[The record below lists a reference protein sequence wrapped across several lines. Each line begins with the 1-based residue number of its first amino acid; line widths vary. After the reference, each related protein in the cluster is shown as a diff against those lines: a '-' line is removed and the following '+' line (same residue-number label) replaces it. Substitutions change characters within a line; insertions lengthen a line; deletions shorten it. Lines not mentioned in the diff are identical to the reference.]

1 MWSDGMSEHSWAI
14 IANPVSGRGKARTL
28 APKLEQ
34 SLAESGA
41 AVSLHWT
48 RSRGDG
54 EIIARRAIEQGAT
67 RLLACG
73 GDGTVHEVVNAIML
87 TGSTSNM
94 ALGILPLG
102 RCNDLSTAL
111 GWGGPQTV
119 SADALL
125 QGTPYAIDVGYAG
138 GRYFTTV
145 AALGFDSAI
154 AEYVDQGRAPGYLRG
169 TPAYIYGILAQ
180 LHGYRDIPVSI
191 RDAKWDFHG
200 QLFLMAVAN
209 TTTYGGRLKIAPTA
223 KMDDGLLDVCLVPS
237 VSRWEVLKIL
247 PRAFS
252 GTHVTHPAVSMRAT
266 ERVGIETAYPAWIWA
281 DGEPLTQ
288 TPATI
293 EVLPKSL
300 PVLVPQASKGQP

>member
-1 MWSDGMSEHSWAI
+1 MSEHSWAI
-14 IANPVSGRGKARTL
+14 IANPVSGQKKARTL

-34 SLAESGA
+34 SLSESGA
-41 AVSLHWT
+41 PVTLYWT
-48 RSRGDG
+48 RGRGDA
-54 EIIARRAIEQGAT
+54 EILARRAIERGAT

-87 TGSTSNM
+87 AGSPPDT

-102 RCNDLSTAL
+102 RCNDLSAAL
-111 GWGGPQTV
+111 GWGGPQSV

-125 QGTPYAIDVGYAG
+125 KGTPRFIDVGCAG

-145 AALGFDSAI
+145 ATLGFDSAI
-154 AEYVDQGRAPGYLRG
+154 AAYVDQGRAPSFFRG
-169 TPAYIYGILAQ
+169 TSAYMYGILAQ
-180 LHGYRDIPVSI
+180 LYSYRDIPVTI
-191 RDAKWDFHG
+191 QDEKWDFQG
-200 QLFLMAVAN
+200 PLFLMAIAN
-209 TTTYGGRLKIAPTA
+209 SSTYGGRLKIAPSA
-223 KMDDGLLDVCLVPS
+223 KIDDGMLDICLVPS

-252 GTHVTHPAVSMRAT
+252 GSHVNHPAVSMRST
-266 ERVGIETAYPAWIWA
+266 KSVGIESEYPTWIWA

-288 TPATI
+288 TPTTI

-300 PVLVPQASKGQP
+300 AVLTP